1 MRLLAISD
9 LHVRH
14 KANRAAV
21 EALPPHP
28 DDWLILAG
36 DLGETVEQCRWVFQT
51 LKDRFARLLWVPGNH
66 ELWWT
71 KHEPWSGV
79 AKYEALVA
87 CCREEGVL
95 SPEDPWAVFPSP
107 EGPVTVALLYVLYDY
122 SLAPE
127 GMDVT
132 AALAWAKEQG
142 LVCTDE
148 WRLKPDPHPSRVA
161 WSQARVQESV
171 RRLSEV
177 PDDHRTV
184 LVNHWPLHPEL
195 VRLPAIPRFRIWC
208 GTKQTADWHVRF
220 RATAAVAGHLH
231 LRSTDWRD
239 GTRFEEVSLGY
250 PRHWHKEAA
259 PDRYLRE
266 ILPGPSLTPAEA
278 AGPVWH
284 R

>member
-14 KANRAAV
+14 RANREAV
-21 EALPPHP
+21 EALPACP

-36 DLGETVEQCRWVFQT
+36 DLGETVEHCRWVFGT
-51 LKDRFARLLWVPGNH
+51 LRERFAKLLWVPGNH

-71 KHEPWSGV
+71 KDEPWRGQ
-79 AKYEALVA
+79 AKYDALVA
-87 CCREEGVL
+87 ACRDEGVL
-95 SPEDPWAVFPSP
+95 CPEDPWAVFPSAG
-107 EGPVTVALLYVLYDY
+107 GPVTIALLFVLYDY

-127 GMDVT
+127 GMDVP
-132 AALAWAKEQG
+132 AALAWAREDG
-142 LVCTDE
+142 LLCTDE
-148 WRLKPDPHPSRVA
+148 WRLDTQPHGGRQA
-161 WSQARVQESV
+161 WSAVRVQESL
-171 RRLSEV
+171 RRLEALGQDV
-177 PDDHRTV
+177 ETV
-184 LVNHWPLHPEL
+184 LVNHWPLRPDL

-208 GTKQTADWHVRF
+208 GTAATADWHRRF
-220 RATAAVAGHLH
+220 RTRVAVAGHLH

-250 PRHWHKEAA
+250 PRHWRQEAS
-259 PDRYLRE
+259 PSRYLRE
-266 ILPGPSLTPAEA
+266 ILPGPAVRPET